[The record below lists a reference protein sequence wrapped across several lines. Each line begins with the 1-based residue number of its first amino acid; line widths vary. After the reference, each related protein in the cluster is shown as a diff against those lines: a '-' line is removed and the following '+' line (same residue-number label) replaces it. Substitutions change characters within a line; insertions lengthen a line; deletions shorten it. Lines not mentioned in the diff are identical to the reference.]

1 MLPLKS
7 ASELAESIIKNI
19 MTNPRKPLRLNVGF
33 IVHEEIGYQ
42 HSFPLEYGKAV
53 LGDDLTLENFEGLIV
68 IDRTQQGLV
77 VQGEFSGDTTLEC
90 VRCLNPFT
98 HSIHSE
104 WTELYAFTQK
114 SVSESDL
121 LMPEDGHIDFA
132 PVLREY
138 ALLEFPIKA
147 LCKPDCK
154 GLCIEC
160 GQDLNV
166 KDCGHSQGDDD
177 SPFSV
182 LKDLL

>member
-1 MLPLKS
+1 
-7 ASELAESIIKNI
+7 
-19 MTNPRKPLRLNVGF
+19 MTNPRKSLRLNVGF
-33 IVHEEIGYQ
+33 IIHEEIGYS
-42 HSFPLEYGKAV
+42 HRFPLEYDRAV
-53 LGDDLTLENFEGLIV
+53 LGDDLTLEHFSGLIV
-68 IDRTQQGLV
+68 IDRAQQGLV

-90 VRCLNPFT
+90 VRCLKEFRQT
-98 HSIHSE
+98 LRGE

-114 SVSESDL
+114 AVSESGL

-138 ALLEFPIKA
+138 ALLEVPIKA

-166 KDCGHSQGDDD
+166 KDCGHSQDAGD

>member
-1 MLPLKS
+1 
-7 ASELAESIIKNI
+7 
-19 MTNPRKPLRLNVGF
+19 MTNPRKSLRLNVGF
-33 IVHEEIGYQ
+33 IIHEEIGYS
-42 HSFPLEYGKAV
+42 HRFPLEYDKAV
-53 LGDDLTLENFEGLIV
+53 LGEDLTLENFSGLIV
-68 IDRTQQGLV
+68 IDRAQQGLV
-77 VQGEFSGDTTLEC
+77 VQGEFTGDTTLEC
-90 VRCLNPFT
+90 VRCLKEFRQT
-98 HSIHSE
+98 LHGE

-114 SVSESDL
+114 SVSESGL

-147 LCKPDCK
+147 LCRSDCK

-166 KDCGHSQGDDD
+166 KDCGHNQDVDD